1 MASLQ
6 NPDDGASNISDASVE
21 YLPTLPVQK
30 YTQNL
35 TSQNYF
41 NKKGTKKI
49 NSMELN
55 WPSLLKN
62 SSVQKIKM
70 LWKHL
75 SPNKVQ
81 LLLLLTLDR
90 IVSVCNMACP
100 TASNMQN
107 IAKTRSREEGVTP
120 PL

>member
-1 MASLQ
+1 
-6 NPDDGASNISDASVE
+6 
-21 YLPTLPVQK
+21 
-30 YTQNL
+30 
-35 TSQNYF
+35 
-41 NKKGTKKI
+41 
-49 NSMELN
+49 MELN

-107 IAKTRSREEGVTP
+107 IAKTRSREEGGKVMWQNQSSLLINIFLTYNQLFRLP
-120 PL
+120 SDME

>member
-1 MASLQ
+1 
-6 NPDDGASNISDASVE
+6 
-21 YLPTLPVQK
+21 
-30 YTQNL
+30 
-35 TSQNYF
+35 
-41 NKKGTKKI
+41 
-49 NSMELN
+49 MELN

-120 PL
+120 PSLIFSLASFPCPVLRILTHQFYEPRKFLPWNPNFFLNQI

>member
-1 MASLQ
+1 
-6 NPDDGASNISDASVE
+6 
-21 YLPTLPVQK
+21 
-30 YTQNL
+30 
-35 TSQNYF
+35 
-41 NKKGTKKI
+41 
-49 NSMELN
+49 MELS

-90 IVSVCNMACP
+90 IVSVCNMAGP

-107 IAKTRSREEGVTP
+107 IAETRSREEGVTP
-120 PL
+120 PLIFSLASFPRPVFRILMHQFYEPCKFLPWNLKFFKIKFKW

>member
-1 MASLQ
+1 
-6 NPDDGASNISDASVE
+6 
-21 YLPTLPVQK
+21 
-30 YTQNL
+30 
-35 TSQNYF
+35 
-41 NKKGTKKI
+41 
-49 NSMELN
+49 MELN

-90 IVSVCNMACP
+90 IASVCNMACP